1 MATGTVQ
8 VVFPLLL
15 VLSSLLAASSSGS
28 DPEKTRCVMECR
40 GTSERGAGREQQ
52 REEAAEGGRT
62 EHNPYYFGERSYEHW
77 SRSEHGRFKVLE
89 RFSRR
94 SELLIGIENYRLAI
108 MEAEPETF
116 IMPSHWDAEEIFYVM
131 EGRGTI
137 TLLHEENR
145 ESHEIKRGDIMRIP
159 AGVIVY
165 AINKAENERL
175 RIAML
180 LHPISTPGHF
190 EVHAQEFFGAAGS
203 NPESFYSSF
212 SKGVLEAAFNIRET
226 LRAPEE
232 GEIIKITEEQIGA
245 LSQTTGFGGD
255 RPFAESNE
263 PYNLLQKRPSHANE
277 FGELYEARSSD
288 YHRLQ
293 DLDVDVSIAN
303 ISEIDDGTK
312 LQLPGDQVG
321 DGGGGRGHFEMVC
334 PRRSGEARGSED
346 ATEPEGQQRVRYR
359 TVRSQVSRGSVFV
372 IPPGHPVTAVADA
385 NENLQVLCFG
395 IRAGRNRKYYLAG
408 KNNVMNELDREA
420 KQLSFGAPA
429 EEVQEVFDAQPESV
443 FLPGPGRRRGEAKRR
458 QPSVESLFGFRGF

>member
-1 MATGTVQ
+1 MATGIVQ
-8 VVFPLLL
+8 VVFPVLLL
-15 VLSSLLAASSSGS
+15 LSSLVAASSGF
-28 DPEKTRCVMECR
+28 DPEKTRCVIECR
-40 GTSERGAGREQQ
+40 GTSERGAGREQE
-52 REEAAEGGRT
+52 RGAEAEGERR
-62 EHNPYYFGERSYEHW
+62 ENNPYYFGERSYEHW

-116 IMPSHWDAEEIFYVM
+116 IMPSHWDAEEVFYVM

-165 AINKAENERL
+165 AINKAKNERL

-190 EVHAQEFFGAAGS
+190 EVHAQVGLHCT
-203 NPESFYSSF
+203 PRDR
-212 SKGVLEAAFNIRET
+212 LERLFERQ
-226 LRAPEE
+226 RK
-232 GEIIKITEEQIGA
+232 GEIIKITEEQIKA
-245 LSQTTGFGGD
+245 LSQTTGFGGG
-255 RPFAESNE
+255 RPFAQSNE
-263 PYNLLQKRPSHANE
+263 PYNLLQKRPSHSNE
-277 FGELYEARSSD
+277 YGELYEARSSD
-288 YHRLQ
+288 YRRLQ
-293 DLDVDVSIAN
+293 DLDVDVSVAN
-303 ISEIDDGTK
+303 ISERSMMAPSYNSRATK
-312 LQLPGDQVG
+312 LAMVVE
-321 DGGGGRGHFEMVC
+321 GRGHFEMVC
-334 PRRSGEARGSED
+334 PRRSGDARGSED
-346 ATEPEGQQRVRYR
+346 ATEPEGQQRDRYR
-359 TVRSQVSRGSVFV
+359 AVRSQVSPGSVFV
-372 IPPGHPVTAVADA
+372 IPPGHPVTAVAAA

-443 FLPGPGRRRGEAKRR
+443 FLPGPGRRQGESKRR